1 MIWPLGVLNRGTERR
16 GSDEERTPSS
26 SNRARRRTKLEVHGD
41 ARTRPKSARLRK
53 RKETPSRIVPGP
65 LLSPFKAPS
74 GVRARDGRELSD
86 TERAAF
92 AKCMHFA
99 TRCGQASVADVCK
112 EWGISK
118 SHGYKILNRWRTE
131 ESVQS
136 RPRSG
141 RPCALTEEDMH
152 TLECLSEELKGYF
165 TWESLAK
172 RFTEKT
178 GKRVSCTT
186 VYSSCK
192 SAGWRQV
199 CERYV
204 PCLSASM
211 VARRLEWAKQHVDY
225 TWTGTKNLR
234 YPNVLNRKVGWVDID
249 EKWWDMLRKRAVKVH
264 PGQHRRTRV
273 PTKSKRFVQKVMGLC
288 AVARPCGDF
297 DGRIGI
303 SASLGR
309 YQSSFKSTNA
319 RSNTALPIKTSFGT
333 SSWSNTISTMTARD
347 SRDAG
352 MSKLQSPNASST
364 PTERTITSYRTV
376 SSTRNPFLSIFS

>member
-178 GKRVSCTT
+178 GKRVSCST
-186 VYSSCK
+186 VYNSCK
-192 SAGWRQV
+192 TAGWRQV

-204 PCLSASM
+204 PCLNAKD
-211 VARRLEWAKQHVDY
+211 VARRLEWANQRLDY
-225 TWTGTKNLR
+225 TPIRFNTFVNAQR
-234 YPNVLNRKVGWVDID
+234 YPVSFSTITFGYFDARKYASGFEIVSYSLPNSWIRFVGKIS
-249 EKWWDMLRKRAVKVH
+249 
-264 PGQHRRTRV
+264 
-273 PTKSKRFVQKVMGLC
+273 SKR
-288 AVARPCGDF
+288 
-297 DGRIGI
+297 I
-303 SASLGR
+303 S
-309 YQSSFKSTNA
+309 
-319 RSNTALPIKTSFGT
+319 PV
-333 SSWSNTISTMTARD
+333 SWTFNVFAFICV
-347 SRDAG
+347 
-352 MSKLQSPNASST
+352 K
-364 PTERTITSYRTV
+364 
-376 SSTRNPFLSIFS
+376 

>member
-1 MIWPLGVLNRGTERR
+1 MLWPLGVLNRGTERR

-26 SNRARRRTKLEVHGD
+26 SNRARLRTKLEVHGD

-141 RPCALTEEDMH
+141 RPRALTEEDMH

-186 VYSSCK
+186 VYSS
-192 SAGWRQV
+192 APQV
-199 CERYV
+199 CPEARQCHTSILGPPDQRWSTSALGAV
-204 PCLSASM
+204 PPIQPVRGRWRWQPSSQHQRRGPRSPSSFDC
-211 VARRLEWAKQHVDY
+211 AR
-225 TWTGTKNLR
+225 TGLLR
-234 YPNVLNRKVGWVDID
+234 QP
-249 EKWWDMLRKRAVKVH
+249 A
-264 PGQHRRTRV
+264 
-273 PTKSKRFVQKVMGLC
+273 
-288 AVARPCGDF
+288 
-297 DGRIGI
+297 GRI
-303 SASLGR
+303 
-309 YQSSFKSTNA
+309 
-319 RSNTALPIKTSFGT
+319 
-333 SSWSNTISTMTARD
+333 
-347 SRDAG
+347 
-352 MSKLQSPNASST
+352 
-364 PTERTITSYRTV
+364 
-376 SSTRNPFLSIFS
+376 